1 MGSAFL
7 PFVGLTA
14 SAADRE
20 KFACGRWRVTRSS
33 LSCPPGARLV
43 VVCGGGDQKE
53 TEAETSPE
61 PFELPTSM
69 VIPHPSAS
77 ACVSEMPQ
85 SVLVEVDDGEGDKV

>member
-1 MGSAFL
+1 M
-7 PFVGLTA
+7 A
-14 SAADRE
+14 SHA
-20 KFACGRWRVTRSS
+20 KFS
-33 LSCPPGARLV
+33 LMSPRRTISR
-43 VVCGGGDQKE
+43 VCGGGDQKE